1 MSLKTVFTLSAIT
14 AGFFALVTLLIP
26 STMLSWYGPGPISE
40 TTILM
45 TRFFGVGLSAIALL
59 TFFLKNAEL
68 SKNVKSVVLALMISD
83 VIGFIVALWCQLT
96 NLLNNLGWLTV
107 IIYGFF
113 SIALYLVYK
122 KK

>member
-1 MSLKTVFTLSAIT
+1 MSLKTVFTLSAIA

-26 STMLSWYGPGPISE
+26 STMLSWYGPSPISD

-45 TRFFGVGLSAIALL
+45 TRFFGVGLLAIALL
-59 TFFLKNAEL
+59 TFFLKDAEL
-68 SKNVKSVVLALMISD
+68 SKDVKSVVLALMISD
-83 VIGFIVALWCQLT
+83 IVGFIVALWCQYT
-96 NLLNNLGWLTV
+96 KLLNNFGWLNV

-113 SIALYLVYK
+113 SIVLYLVYK

>member
-1 MSLKTVFTLSAIT
+1 MSLKTVFILNTIA

-26 STMLSWYGPGPISE
+26 STMLSWYGTGPISNI
-40 TTILM
+40 TILM
-45 TRFFGVGLSAIALL
+45 TRFFGVPMLGMALL
-59 TFFLKNAEL
+59 TFFLKDAEL
-68 SKNVKSVVLALMISD
+68 SKDVKSVVLALMISAI
-83 VIGFIVALWCQLT
+83 VGFIVALWCQYT
-96 NLLNNLGWLTV
+96 NILNNLGWLNV

>member
-1 MSLKTVFTLSAIT
+1 MSLKTVFSLSAIV

-26 STMLSWYGPGPISE
+26 STMLSWYGPGPVSD

-45 TRFFGVGLSAIALL
+45 TRFFGVGLLAVALI
-59 TFFLKNAEL
+59 TFYLKNSEL
-68 SKNVKSVVLALMISD
+68 TPDVKSVVLAIMISD
-83 VIGFIVALWCQLT
+83 IVGFIVALWCQLT
-96 NLLNNLGWLTV
+96 KLLNNFGWLTV

-113 SIALYLVYK
+113 SIALYIIYK

>member
-1 MSLKTVFTLSAIT
+1 MSLKTVFTLNTIA

-26 STMLSWYGPGPISE
+26 STMLSWYGTGPVSD

-45 TRFFGVGLSAIALL
+45 TRFFGVPMLGMALL
-59 TFFLKNAEL
+59 TFFLKDAEL
-68 SKNVKSVVLALMISD
+68 SKDMKSVVLALMISAI
-83 VIGFIVALWCQLT
+83 VGFIVALWCQYT
-96 NLLNNLGWLTV
+96 NQFNNLGWLNV

>member
-1 MSLKTVFTLSAIT
+1 MSLKTVFILNTIA

-26 STMLSWYGPGPISE
+26 STMLSWYGTDPISNI
-40 TTILM
+40 TILM
-45 TRFFGVGLSAIALL
+45 TRFFGVPMLGMALL
-59 TFFLKNAEL
+59 TFFLKDAEL
-68 SKNVKSVVLALMISD
+68 SKDVKLVVLALMISAI
-83 VIGFIVALWCQLT
+83 VGFIVALWCQYT
-96 NLLNNLGWLTV
+96 NILNNLGWLNV

>member
-1 MSLKTVFTLSAIT
+1 MSLKTVFLLSSFV

-26 STMLSWYGPGPISE
+26 VTMLSWYGPGPISD

-45 TRFFGVGLSAIALL
+45 TRFFGVGLLAIALI
-59 TFFLKNAEL
+59 TFYLKNSEL
-68 SKNVKSVVLALMISD
+68 NSDVKSVVLAIMISD
-83 VIGFIVALWCQLT
+83 IAGFIVALWCQIT
-96 NLLNNLGWLTV
+96 KLLNNFGWLTV
-107 IIYGFF
+107 VIYGFF